1 MDECKQE
8 LPLKNIAFKAVVVML
23 SLLLQKPLQ
32 KSKSKDYLKLLEKR
46 MELWHAIEAV
56 ELSNEAKII
65 QKGLRVPNTPST
77 VVEYQWYN
85 EAFSRKHAKWYSS
98 IK

>member
-1 MDECKQE
+1 
-8 LPLKNIAFKAVVVML
+8 
-23 SLLLQKPLQ
+23 
-32 KSKSKDYLKLLEKR
+32 
-46 MELWHAIEAV
+46 MELWHAIEV
-56 ELSNEAKII
+56 MKLSNEAKII

-77 VVEYQWYN
+77 VVEYQWHN

>member
-23 SLLLQKPLQ
+23 SLHLQKPLQ

-46 MELWHAIEAV
+46 MELWHAIEVV

-77 VVEYQWYN
+77 VVEYQW
-85 EAFSRKHAKWYSS
+85 
-98 IK
+98 